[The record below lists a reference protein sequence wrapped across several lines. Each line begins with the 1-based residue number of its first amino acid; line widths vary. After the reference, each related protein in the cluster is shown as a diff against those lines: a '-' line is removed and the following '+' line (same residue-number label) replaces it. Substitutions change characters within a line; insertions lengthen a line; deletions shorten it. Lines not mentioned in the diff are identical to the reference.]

1 MIFTVLTV
9 HLARASLAIPSPDKP
24 QKRFVPLNMGLAKT
38 YGAVAATT
46 LTSTGGSLIIGDC
59 GTCPGTAI
67 TGFPPGVCSGI
78 TSAGGTAACDA
89 QAGCLTAYT
98 NARAAGPT
106 VALPAADL
114 GGLTL
119 DPGVYTFPTSA
130 GTLTGA
136 VTMNGTLNPNGQFI
150 FLLDTT
156 FGSAAAAQILL
167 INGAQACNVYIIVG
181 SSATVG
187 AASALQGNLIA
198 YTSVS
203 LACSFLKIHYHDANR
218 GIFISGGSHKWCIE

>member
-1 MIFTVLTV
+1 MTQFVSVSIS
-9 HLARASLAIPSPDKP
+9 HPSPEKI
-24 QKRFVPLNMGLAKT
+24 QKRFVPLDLGLAKT
-38 YGAVAATT
+38 FGAVAATT
-46 LTSTGGSLIIGDC
+46 LTSTGNTLIIGDC

-67 TGFPPGVCSGI
+67 TGFPPGECSG
-78 TSAGGTAACDA
+78 TTDAGGTAACDA
-89 QAGCLTAYT
+89 EAACLTAY
-98 NARAAGPT
+98 NDARAAGPT

-136 VTMNGTLNPNGQFI
+136 VTLNGTLDSNGQFI

-156 FGSAAAAQILL
+156 FGSAAASQILL
-167 INGAQACNVYIIVG
+167 INGAQAGNVYIIVG

-187 AASALQGNLIA
+187 AASELQGNLIA

-203 LACSFLKIHYHDANR
+203 RTFCLWILPSESYHLVNTDPS
-218 GIFISGGSHKWCIE
+218 IFTLGRSHKRRI